1 MNRDNHLNIFSS
13 NNRKSILKI
22 FILVVYLTLI
32 SCASEE
38 VIIPIE
44 KITDSKNIYKITDFE
59 KIGFKKSTKYSV
71 ENLPSATSAYFG
83 FIKDLQGKP
92 EDYEIRFY
100 STHLDAINEGTKY
113 ADNITGE
120 DSLGGADLNKI
131 GSIRALPHFG
141 DKGIKKKSAMDET
154 YRYWPLLRGIQESI
168 KKIRYILIESHNDKI
183 YLSYNSKKIHSY
195 LIKNNFV
202 LKDIYKFP
210 FTTWEDR
217 FYFNKKFK

>member
-1 MNRDNHLNIFSS
+1 VIINRDNHLNVFSS

-44 KITDSKNIYKITDFE
+44 KITDSKNIYEITDFE

-71 ENLPSATSAYFG
+71 ENLPGATSAYFG

-120 DSLGGADLNKI
+120 DGC
-131 GSIRALPHFG
+131 
-141 DKGIKKKSAMDET
+141 IKKECSLWTEDLKQRQHLEGGLHDTWNGTPSPKYLTYVIHGNFILMCPGYDE
-154 YRYWPLLRGIQESI
+154 S
-168 KKIRYILIESHNDKI
+168 DA
-183 YLSYNSKKIHSY
+183 
-195 LIKNNFV
+195 LIKCTLVIEKLNP
-202 LKDIYKFP
+202 K
-210 FTTWEDR
+210 
-217 FYFNKKFK
+217 